1 MFVAVVMKLYNKTFA
16 TVLLSFITCTLILA
30 GVFLKS
36 KVFLKN
42 NKISEVCSKYKQ
54 VFEDEVIEPSRFVY
68 NTDHKMLG
76 CLINKVGSTTL
87 LETFLKLKNI
97 DANGR
102 VWDYRHLIVP
112 NDDTDMKNFKDF
124 YKFVIVREPMERLA
138 SCYYDKILVN
148 SAPGLQ
154 KFKLAIKKKS
164 DSRNNNVEES
174 EVSFT
179 EFLQVLV
186 LGNRGNVT
194 NFGRHWLPYYKLCTP
209 CSISYDY
216 IGRLENLSEFWNSS
230 GLQSLAPLTWK
241 NKKMSN
247 ETYNYKAILQ
257 TVPRSILVK
266 VYQRIKLDYELF
278 DYDFNKVLELG
289 NYDKLNLEED
299 IFVDTDSID

>member
-1 MFVAVVMKLYNKTFA
+1 MFVAVIMKLYNKTFA

-112 NDDTDMKNFKDF
+112 NDDTDMKNFKNF

-216 IGRLENLSEFWNSS
+216 IGRLENLSEIWNSS

>member
-1 MFVAVVMKLYNKTFA
+1 MFVAVIMKLYNKTFA

-112 NDDTDMKNFKDF
+112 NDDIDMKNFKNF

-216 IGRLENLSEFWNSS
+216 IGRLENLSEIWNSS

>member
-1 MFVAVVMKLYNKTFA
+1 MFVAVVMKLYNKTF
-16 TVLLSFITCTLILA
+16 TTLLLFLITCTLILA

-87 LETFLKLKNI
+87 LETFLKLKKI

-112 NDDTDMKNFKDF
+112 NDDTDMKNFKNF

-216 IGRLENLSEFWNSS
+216 IGRLENLSEIWNSS

>member
-1 MFVAVVMKLYNKTFA
+1 MFVAVVMKLYNKTLA
-16 TVLLSFITCTLILA
+16 TVLLPFITCTLILA

-112 NDDTDMKNFKDF
+112 NDDIDMKNFKDF
-124 YKFVIVREPMERLA
+124 DKFVIVREPMERLA

-216 IGRLENLSEFWNSS
+216 IGRLENFSEFWNSS

>member
-112 NDDTDMKNFKDF
+112 NDDTDMKNFKNF

-216 IGRLENLSEFWNSS
+216 IGRLENLSEIWNSS

>member
-112 NDDTDMKNFKDF
+112 NDDIDMKNFKNF

-216 IGRLENLSEFWNSS
+216 IGRLENLSEIWNSS

>member
-1 MFVAVVMKLYNKTFA
+1 MFVAVIMKLYNKTFA

-87 LETFLKLKNI
+87 LETFLKLKKI

-112 NDDTDMKNFKDF
+112 NDDIDMKNFKDF

>member
-112 NDDTDMKNFKDF
+112 NDDIDMKNFKDF

>member
-112 NDDTDMKNFKDF
+112 NDDIDMKNFRDF

>member
-112 NDDTDMKNFKDF
+112 NDDIDMKNFKDF

-164 DSRNNNVEES
+164 DLRNNNVEES